1 MNDFSRR
8 GSAAQL
14 REYLDDVAHG
24 GAPSARISSSG
35 TNGTNVKPI
44 AAAAPR
50 RPALTIII
58 PCYNERNT
66 VLEVIQRVSE
76 LPIDKEILVV
86 DNCSTDG
93 TRDLLIEA
101 CAGAPDPSITPTIE
115 GQRILRGDRF
125 LLILQPQNFRKGTSV
140 RTGVALARGTY
151 VVCQDADLEYE
162 PTDIVRLF
170 DHAKRTGGVAVFG
183 SRLSEKETRQKG
195 FGAFHVA
202 RIGLT
207 HVFRALY
214 WSKIT
219 DVATCYKLMKTD
231 VAQSLGME
239 ASGFELDFEIPA
251 KLRKRGHVIDELP
264 IAYHP
269 RTHAAGKKIGWRDG
283 VNALWTMAK
292 HRV

>member
-1 MNDFSRR
+1 MLNDIH
-8 GSAAQL
+8 
-14 REYLDDVAHG
+14 DDVAHG
-24 GAPSARISSSG
+24 GAASTAL
-35 TNGTNVKPI
+35 NGLGLKRSTAV
-44 AAAAPR
+44 A

-66 VLEVIQRVSE
+66 VLDVIRMVHD
-76 LPIDKEILVV
+76 LPVDKEIIVV

-93 TRDLLIEA
+93 TRELLVED
-101 CAGAPDPSITPTIE
+101 CKGTPDASLAPTIE
-115 GQRILRGDRF
+115 GQELLRGERF
-125 LLILQPQNFRKGTSV
+125 LLILQPKNFKKGTSV
-140 RTGVALARGTY
+140 RTGVALARGAY

-162 PTDIVRLF
+162 PTDLVRLL
-170 DHAKRTGGVAVFG
+170 DHARANGASAVFG
-183 SRLSEKETRQKG
+183 SRLSEKETRDKG

-207 HVFRALY
+207 YVFRVLY
-214 WSKIT
+214 WTKIT

-231 VAQSLGME
+231 AAQRLGME

-251 KLRKRGHVIDELP
+251 KLRRQGIVIDEIP

-269 RTHAAGKKIGWRDG
+269 RTHEAGKKIGWRDG

-292 HRV
+292 HRL